1 MATLQGSG
9 LISIGD
15 LRTHFGGPTPSG
27 MNAYYK
33 GGSYVPNTVYNGS
46 VPFSGSSISL
56 NQFYSASNESF
67 SISVSS
73 SPVNEGGTQTITLT
87 TTNVAD
93 GTHIHNRT
101 TGIQSADIVGDP
113 SLDGTF
119 VISGNS
125 ASATFTV
132 KADLV
137 SDGGFDS
144 NGYPLANNEVATTTI
159 YTNSSR
165 NVPIDL
171 NNGSISWTINDTS
184 LSWYL
189 KVLSPSLSGGIYE
202 VSASGSEVTTA
213 DNSGYT
219 TADVLVRAG
228 STGTFKIQGD
238 LNDPSYSVAAQLDTS
253 YGSSGRLVTADNG
266 NSQYSANQ
274 NVTFG
279 QGNIYSQGSWGN
291 NTAQPSLFLS
301 RDGTFPTGLSVAN
314 SPYVFT
320 IKERGRFVLTEIGGT
335 GRVLYSPYCIF
346 KTTHTLEVSAFGG

>member
-1 MATLQGSG
+1 
-9 LISIGD
+9 
-15 LRTHFGGPTPSG
+15 
-27 MNAYYK
+27 MNNYYK
-33 GGSYVPNTVYNGS
+33 GGSYVPNNVYNAS
-46 VPFSGSSISL
+46 VPFSGSSIAL
-56 NQFYSASNESF
+56 NQFYGASNESF
-67 SISVSS
+67 AISVSS
-73 SPVNEGGTQTITLT
+73 TPVNEGGTQTITLT

-101 TGIQSADIVGDP
+101 TGIQSADIEGDP
-113 SLDGTF
+113 NLDGTF
-119 VISGNS
+119 VVSGNS

-165 NVPIDL
+165 NVPIDT
-171 NNGSISWTINDTS
+171 NNGSVSWTINDTS

-189 KVLSPSLSGGIYE
+189 KVLSPSLVGGIYE
-202 VSASGSEVTTA
+202 VQASANEVTTA

-219 TADVLVRAG
+219 TAAVDVRAG
-228 STGTFKIQGD
+228 ATGLFKIQGD
-238 LNDPSYSVAAQLDTS
+238 LNNPSYSVAAQLDSS

-266 NSQYSANQ
+266 NSQFSANQ

-291 NTAQPSLFLS
+291 TTTQPSIAIT
-301 RDGTFPTGLSVAN
+301 RDGTFPSGLSVAS
-314 SPYVFT
+314 SPYIFT
-320 IKERGRFVLTEIGGT
+320 IKEKGRFVLTEIGGT

-346 KTTHTLEVSAFGG
+346 KTQHTLEVSALGG

>member
-1 MATLQGSG
+1 
-9 LISIGD
+9 
-15 LRTHFGGPTPSG
+15 

-33 GGSYVPNTVYNGS
+33 GGSYVPNTVYNAS

-56 NQFYSASNESF
+56 NQFYSASNETF

-87 TTNVAD
+87 TTNVAN
-93 GTHIHNRT
+93 GTHVHNRT

-113 SLDGTF
+113 PLDGTF
-119 VISGNS
+119 VVSGNS
-125 ASATFTV
+125 ASVSFTV

-137 SDGGFDS
+137 SDGGLDS
-144 NGYPLANNEVATTTI
+144 NGWPVTNHETATTTI

-184 LSWYL
+184 LSWYH

-213 DNSGYT
+213 DNSGYS

-228 STGTFKIQGD
+228 STGTFKVKGD
-238 LNDPSYSVAAQLDTS
+238 LNNPSYSVAAQLDTS

-274 NVTFG
+274 NLTFG
-279 QGNIYSQGSWGN
+279 DGNIYSQGSWGD
-291 NTAQPSLFLS
+291 NTAEPSLFIS
-301 RDGTFPTGLSVAN
+301 RDGLFPTGLSVAN

-320 IKERGRFVLTEIGGT
+320 IKERGRFILSEIGGT
-335 GRVLYSPYCIF
+335 SRVLYTPYCVF
-346 KTTHTLEVSAFGG
+346 KTTHTLEVSALGG